1 MPGMPGRDTKT
12 RTSGIY
18 ARHKHRCAVNGDRS
32 ARCTCKPSYFGA
44 CWDTRHRRPVK
55 TRLMPSIE
63 AARSARVDLQRRLD
77 EGELPIET
85 GIRLQE
91 ARERF
96 VAAAREGRALNKHG
110 HRYKRRALDDIEEC
124 LRVHVEPRL
133 GSKRLSQIRRGDVQA
148 IVDELAP
155 TMSGSRV
162 RSVVN
167 AIRSLYRWAQDRDLA
182 NHNPAALARLPA
194 MDATPIER
202 VASPAEFA
210 QLLATLPT
218 EDALP
223 YALAGYGMARRAQI
237 VRVRW
242 HDVDLNLGA
251 IEWGVEWEARKY
263 EASRRIVP
271 TVPPLLALLKR
282 AYLEQGRPDGSQLV
296 CPPRYRAKYGL
307 LSTKGLAERAH
318 RAWKQAGV
326 QPITLQEARHTAAT
340 WLDAAGVSP
349 KVASYLMGHST
360 PARQYGAAD
369 ITLRRYTHTLPEDI
383 EQARKTLTRYL
394 ADRQRGQAA
403 Q

>member
-1 MPGMPGRDTKT
+1 MRVMAGRDTKT
-12 RTSGIY
+12 RTSGVF
-18 ARHKHRCAVNGDRS
+18 ARHKQRCALNADRS
-32 ARCTCKPSYFGA
+32 ARCNCRPSYFGV
-44 CWDTRHRRPVK
+44 CWDTGRRRPVK
-55 TRLMPSIE
+55 TRMMPSIE
-63 AARSARVDLQRRLD
+63 AARSARVDLQRKLD
-77 EGELPIET
+77 EGELPVET
-85 GIRLQE
+85 GIRFHE

-110 HRYKRRALDDIEEC
+110 HRYKQRALDDIEEC
-124 LRVHVEPRL
+124 LRVHAEPRL
-133 GSKRLSQIRRGDVQA
+133 GSKRLAQIRRGDVQT

-182 NHNPAALARLPA
+182 GHDPAALARLPA
-194 MDATPIER
+194 MDATAIER

-210 QLLATLPT
+210 RLLGVLST

-223 YALAGYGMARRAQI
+223 CALAGYGMARRAQI

-242 HDVDLNLGA
+242 QDVDLNLGA

-263 EASRRIVP
+263 QASRRVVP
-271 TVPPLLALLKR
+271 TVPPLLALLNR

-296 CPPRYRAKYGL
+296 CPPRYVAKTGV
-307 LSTKGLAERAH
+307 LSAPGLAQRA
-318 RAWKQAGV
+318 RSAWKEAGLR
-326 QPITLQEARHTAAT
+326 PITLQEARHTAAT

-383 EQARKTLTRYL
+383 EQARKTLARYL
-394 ADRQRGQAA
+394 ADRHEERAA
-403 Q
+403 R